1 MVYSLH
7 YAQLCMAARNSCHNI
22 KTNFIFKKLRQT
34 KKIHVV
40 QILDLR
46 ALPWG
51 ETQHDL
57 ALGILRRHQ
66 GLIHDWTV
74 LDRKAHLKMALDLR
88 SPDGSVA
95 AFWRELLAR
104 SVRAFALI
112 FFYEGFD
119 WPGGG

>member
-1 MVYSLH
+1 MTFIIKRPMSRV
-7 YAQLCMAARNSCHNI
+7 RNI
-22 KTNFIFKKLRQT
+22 LFLF
-34 KKIHVV
+34 

-51 ETQHDL
+51 EAQHDL

-104 SVRAFALI
+104 SVGAFALS
-112 FFYEGFD
+112 FYEGLG
-119 WPGGG
+119 WG

>member
-1 MVYSLH
+1 
-7 YAQLCMAARNSCHNI
+7 MAARNSCGQ
-22 KTNFIFKKLRQT
+22 KPNFIFKKLRPT
-34 KKIHVV
+34 KKNHAV

-66 GLIHDWTV
+66 GLIHDWTI

-104 SVRAFALI
+104 SVRAFALS